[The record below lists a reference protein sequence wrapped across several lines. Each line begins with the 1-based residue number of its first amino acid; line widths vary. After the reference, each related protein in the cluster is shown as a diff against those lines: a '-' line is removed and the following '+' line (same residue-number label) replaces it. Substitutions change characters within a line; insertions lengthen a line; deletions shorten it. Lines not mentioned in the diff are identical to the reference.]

1 MPLRIRAAYLS
12 CCLLWGSTW
21 MVIKLGLRDLPPFLF
36 AGTRMLLAAAVL
48 LPFAARA
55 GLREYDRRDW
65 GRVGFIGVLQIGLPY
80 ALLFAGQQW
89 VPSALAAV
97 LFASFPVWL
106 VLIARLL
113 LPGQPLTGRKIA
125 AALLGIAGV
134 ALLQF
139 PALKGQTLSPLAA
152 AGGALVL
159 TASAVIAFANV
170 LVRKQLG
177 GHRPLVIT
185 FVQVLAGSL
194 LLLLLSA
201 ALERDKP
208 ASFTPASVAAIV
220 YLAVLGTAV
229 TYLCLFW
236 LIPRVPMS
244 AIGAIPLLDTT
255 VAVTLGALVLGEAL
269 GWSLLAGGALVLSG
283 AALANQAPT
292 EPAPEAAPGA
302 TNSPSRFF

>member
-97 LFASFPVWL
+97 LFATFPVWL
-106 VLIARLL
+106 VLIARLM
-113 LPGQPLTGRKIA
+113 LPGQPLTPRKIA

-134 ALLQF
+134 FLLQL
-139 PALKGQTLSPLAA
+139 PALRGQALSPLAA
-152 AGGALVL
+152 VGGALVL
-159 TASAVIAFANV
+159 SASALIA
-170 LVRKQLG
+170 
-177 GHRPLVIT
+177 PI
-185 FVQVLAGSL
+185 
-194 LLLLLSA
+194 
-201 ALERDKP
+201 
-208 ASFTPASVAAIV
+208 
-220 YLAVLGTAV
+220 
-229 TYLCLFW
+229 
-236 LIPRVPMS
+236 S

-255 VAVTLGALVLGEAL
+255 VAVMLGALVLGEKL
-269 GWSLLAGGALVLSG
+269 GWPLLAGGVLVLSG
-283 AALANQAPT
+283 AALANQVPA
-292 EPAPEAAPGA
+292 EPA
-302 TNSPSRFF
+302 

>member
-1 MPLRIRAAYLS
+1 VPLRIRAAYLS

-36 AGTRMLLAAAVL
+36 AGARMLLAAAVL

-134 ALLQF
+134 ALLQL
-139 PALKGQTLSPLAA
+139 PALKGQSLSPLAA
-152 AGGALVL
+152 FGGALVL

-177 GHRPLVIT
+177 RHRPLVIT

-208 ASFTPASVAAIV
+208 ASFTLAAVSAIV

-255 VAVTLGALVLGEAL
+255 VAVTLGALVLGETL

-302 TNSPSRFF
+302 ANS